1 MMATPVPKSFGVDPE
16 SIDIKSAVGVF
27 REYQQLT
34 DAKIELLVV
43 IAIIGVLMTI
53 LIPSL
58 QKSKDTVK
66 AAVCMS
72 NLKQA
77 GIGLMRYSQVKK
89 D

>member
-1 MMATPVPKSFGVDPE
+1 MILTE
-16 SIDIKSAVGVF
+16 STRIIDAF
-27 REYQQLT
+27 HRQL
-34 DAKIELLVV
+34 KIYINRIVSRHSHHRC
-43 IAIIGVLMTI
+43 LMTI

-72 NLKQA
+72 NLKQV